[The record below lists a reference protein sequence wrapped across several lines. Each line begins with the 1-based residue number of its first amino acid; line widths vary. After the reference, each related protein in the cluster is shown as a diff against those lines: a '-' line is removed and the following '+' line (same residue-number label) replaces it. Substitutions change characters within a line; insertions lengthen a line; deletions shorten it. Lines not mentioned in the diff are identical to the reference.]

1 MSDSED
7 DSSTF
12 DEDSSS
18 DSSVEEEENAL
29 DSGKKEEEEEEE
41 GDDEDPVVKAIKQA
55 QLKKQSNRP
64 PDIKLSDVPCNI
76 CFHPSEDIIA
86 VSNYNGG
93 LDL

>member
-29 DSGKKEEEEEEE
+29 DSGKKEEEEEE